1 LTLFEANES
10 AEVLAQHVSTRKAL
24 EQSTKKSL
32 QQMTA
37 QLAESQSAQIKA
49 ERECNSLKDSVR
61 SLREAWS
68 RDLRGVRDEWKR
80 GEERNRK
87 EREEAV
93 GDLLEHWES
102 ALRFQRLKHITLV
115 KLVQSQR

>member
-1 LTLFEANES
+1 
-10 AEVLAQHVSTRKAL
+10 
-24 EQSTKKSL
+24 
-32 QQMTA
+32 MTA
-37 QLAESQSAQIKA
+37 QLAESQSAQIRA

-68 RDLRGVRDEWKR
+68 RELRGVRDEWKR

-93 GDLLEHWES
+93 GDAHEYWRL
-102 ALRFQRLKHITLV
+102 ALSSQRLKHITLV

>member
-1 LTLFEANES
+1 LERARTAEAS
-10 AEVLAQHVSTRKAL
+10 LAQHVSTRKAL

-37 QLAESQSAQIKA
+37 QLAESQSAQIRA

-68 RDLRGVRDEWKR
+68 RELRGVRDEWKR

-93 GDLLEHWES
+93 GDAHEYWRL
-102 ALRFQRLKHITLV
+102 ALSSQRLKHITLV